1 MGRTALILVLGA
13 SLIFVTIAPNI
24 YHTASFAYQNYLDY
38 YTAESMHD
46 LGESAANM
54 AASAIFFNSNWRT
67 GFASKSFGNGSY
79 KVNVQ
84 NITYQGDSTM
94 VQINAI
100 STFQGQTDTV
110 SVLLHPSSFAKF
122 CVYINSMG
130 SVYFATGDSVFGP
143 LHVEGTLNAL
153 GTPYFQG
160 KVTVKNGTNP
170 VLPSAQSHPSFLGGY
185 QSGVSIPLPAS
196 LTATS
201 NAASAG
207 GKVFTPPASPSGNYS
222 VYVTFNNDGTMNY
235 QEFKGTTQTNSGTN
249 VPITTL
255 APNGVIMV
263 NGGNLYLHGTLKG
276 QATIGALQGSG
287 NSTNAGNVFINGNI
301 TYNTDPRTNPSSTD
315 MLGVVSDN
323 NITIPLPTTGPPPPA
338 TAPYPPGPPY
348 PQHDFTI
355 EGALFARTGQFSA
368 QYVSQMG
375 VLGHVTVVGG
385 VTSNTIGA
393 FAAGDA
399 YGNVLYGYSN
409 TFSYDNRF
417 MVGAPPSFPNTGLF
431 EILSWKE

>member
-24 YHTASFAYQNYLDY
+24 YNTATFAYQNYLDY
-38 YTAESMHD
+38 YTSESMHD

-54 AASAIFFNSNWRT
+54 ACSALFFNSSWRS
-67 GFASKSFGNGSY
+67 GFATKSFGNGTY
-79 KVNVQ
+79 KVTAQ

-94 VQINAI
+94 VQITAV
-100 STFQGQTDTV
+100 STFQGKTDTV

-130 SVYFATGDSVFGP
+130 NVYFATGDSVFGP

-170 VLPSAQSHPSFLGGY
+170 VLPSANSHPSFVGGY

-196 LTATS
+196 LTQTS
-201 NAASAG
+201 NAATAG
-207 GKVFTPPASPSGNYS
+207 GKVFTPPGSPAGEYD
-222 VYVTFNNDGTMNY
+222 VKVQFNSDGTLNY
-235 QEFKGTTQTNSGTN
+235 QEYKGGTLKNSVTN
-249 VPITTL
+249 VAINTL
-255 APNGVIMV
+255 APNGVIMIS
-263 NGGNLYLHGTLKG
+263 GGNLYVHGTVKG
-276 QATIGALQGSG
+276 QVTIGSTGSG
-287 NSTNAGNVFINGNI
+287 TTAGNVFLDGNLMQ
-301 TYNTDPRTNPSSTD
+301 NTDPRTNTGSTD
-315 MLGVVSDN
+315 MVGIVCDN
-323 NITIPLPTTGPPPPA
+323 NITIPLPAG
-338 TAPYPPGPPY
+338 YPPGPPN

-355 EGALFARTGQFSA
+355 EAAMFSRTGAFSA

-399 YGNVLYGYSN
+399 NGNVLYGYSN
-409 TFSYDNRF
+409 TFAYDSRF

-431 EILSWKE
+431 EILSWRE